1 MSTMA
6 LDRSLFTVSIP
17 SVETKK
23 FKQFIKL
30 MGWTATAAPAPA
42 RARLY
47 DPETKEYLNDETMQ
61 VIKMLVTVK
70 VLHSKAQWMNLKH
83 GQTLFKLWLN
93 TLLRLQANSRK
104 ILNWQRREGYC

>member
-61 VIKMLVTVK
+61 VIEDARHGKGIAFQGTMDEF
-70 VLHSKAQWMNLKH
+70 KAWADAL
-83 GQTLFKLWLN
+83 
-93 TLLRLQANSRK
+93 
-104 ILNWQRREGYC
+104 

>member
-1 MSTMA
+1 MSAIA

-30 MGWTATAAPAPA
+30 MGWTATAAPA

-47 DPETKEYLNDETMQ
+47 DPETGDYVNDETMQ
-61 VIKMLVTVK
+61 VIEDARRGKGIAFQGTMDEF
-70 VLHSKAQWMNLKH
+70 KAWADAL
-83 GQTLFKLWLN
+83 
-93 TLLRLQANSRK
+93 
-104 ILNWQRREGYC
+104 